1 MGEAGIG
8 FTQRRI
14 AAIGGEMSHE
24 DVIDA
29 ILVIVGLIAVFGGG
43 ALVVYLVLVAVCAIA
58 LVELFA

>member
-1 MGEAGIG
+1 
-8 FTQRRI
+8 
-14 AAIGGEMSHE
+14 MSHE